1 MSLEDLWRELR
12 RTTRARIGLGRA
24 GDGLPTRELLA
35 FQMAHAEARDAVH
48 GRVDFGAVAAAL
60 PDRATIRV
68 ASAAP
73 DRATH
78 LRRPDLGRRLA
89 AGEAERL
96 PKGDFDVVFVIAEG
110 LSSAAVEA
118 HAAATVAATLERLDD
133 LTIGPIVLATQGRVA
148 LGDDVGAAM
157 GARLVVVVLGE
168 RPGLTAADSL
178 GIYLTFAPGPGRV
191 DSERNCI
198 SNVHGDGTSPEAAAV
213 KLAWLVRRSLAL
225 GLSGIE
231 LKEDAPSARLES
243 PETSVSI
250 ASGARTG
257 EAASPV
263 GVELVEDGGR

>member
-1 MSLEDLWRELR
+1 MTLEDLWRDLR

-48 GRVDFGAVAAAL
+48 GRVDFDAVAAAL
-60 PDRATIRV
+60 PDHEMIRL

-89 AGEAERL
+89 EGEAERL
-96 PKGDFDVVFVIAEG
+96 PPGPYDVVFVIAEG
-110 LSSAAVEA
+110 LSAAAVEA
-118 HAAATVAATLERLDD
+118 HAAATVAATVERLGD
-133 LTIGPIVLATQGRVA
+133 LSIGPIVLATQGRVA
-148 LGDDVGAAM
+148 LGDEIGAAM

-178 GIYLTFAPGPGRV
+178 GIYLTFAPRMGRV

-198 SNVHGDGTSPEAAAV
+198 SNVHGDGTTPGMAAF
-213 KLAWLVRRSLAL
+213 KLAWLVRESLAR
-225 GLSGIE
+225 GLSGID
-231 LKEDAPSARLES
+231 LKEDAPEARLERAEA
-243 PETSVSI
+243 PVPI
-250 ASGARTG
+250 GRGTG
-257 EAASPV
+257 E
-263 GVELVEDGGR
+263 R